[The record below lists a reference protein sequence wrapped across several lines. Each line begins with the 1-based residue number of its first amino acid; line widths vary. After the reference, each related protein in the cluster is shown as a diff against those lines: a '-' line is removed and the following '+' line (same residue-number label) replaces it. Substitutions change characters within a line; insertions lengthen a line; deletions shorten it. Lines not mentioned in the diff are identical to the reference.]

1 MYLIINLQLDSV
13 FQMKRPYDLPAF
25 LEQEKR
31 MIAVETLH
39 QKIMARKVALDSQIA
54 ILNSIGD
61 LESWLQ
67 SSNPECISSKKLLED
82 FDFYASVATDGSY
95 RKGVT

>member
-1 MYLIINLQLDSV
+1 MGTV
-13 FQMKRPYDLPAF
+13 FRMQRPYDLPAF

-31 MIAVETLH
+31 MHAVEALH
-39 QKIMARKVALDSQIA
+39 QKIIARKVGLDSQMA
-54 ILNSIGD
+54 VLNSIGD

-67 SSNPECISSKKLLED
+67 SSNPDCISSKKLLED

-95 RKGVT
+95 RKGVS

>member
-1 MYLIINLQLDSV
+1 
-13 FQMKRPYDLPAF
+13 MKRPNDLPAF

-31 MIAVETLH
+31 MNIVQSLH
-39 QKIMARKVALDSQIA
+39 KKIMARKMVLDSQIA
-54 ILNSIGD
+54 VLNSIGD

-67 SSNPECISSKKLLED
+67 SSNPECISNRKLLED

-95 RKGVT
+95 RKGVTYVV